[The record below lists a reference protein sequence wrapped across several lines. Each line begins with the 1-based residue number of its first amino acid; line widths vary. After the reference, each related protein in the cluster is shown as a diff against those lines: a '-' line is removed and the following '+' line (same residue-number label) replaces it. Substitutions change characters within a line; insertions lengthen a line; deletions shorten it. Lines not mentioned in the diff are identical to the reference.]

1 MLKFLDNTSPIDK
14 IMVSFV
20 VVLVTLV
27 GYWVYQGVQQIPE
40 QKPTKTVVQKPTK
53 TVVQKPT
60 KTVVQKPTKTVVQK
74 PKPRPKTRLPRRKP
88 DVVSVRAVYSDWYK
102 YCRKLKRDVWLE
114 DYKRVCR

>member
-40 QKPTKTVVQKPTK
+40 
-53 TVVQKPT
+53 QKPT

>member
-40 QKPTKTVVQKPTK
+40 
-53 TVVQKPT
+53 
-60 KTVVQKPTKTVVQK
+60 QKPTKTVVQK